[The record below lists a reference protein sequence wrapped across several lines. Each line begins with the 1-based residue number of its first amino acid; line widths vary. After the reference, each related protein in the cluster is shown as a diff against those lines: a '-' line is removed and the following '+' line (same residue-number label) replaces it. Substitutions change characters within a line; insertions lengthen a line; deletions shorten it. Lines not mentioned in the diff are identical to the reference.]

1 MRPIDKQGMQSYN
14 LVVVQELKSKRS
26 ELSLIL
32 EKEELPV
39 QFNEIYRLQRT

>member
-14 LVVVQELKSKRS
+14 LVVVQELKSKRY

-32 EKEELPV
+32 EKEELPI
-39 QFNEIYRLQRT
+39 QFNEIYILQRT

>member
-1 MRPIDKQGMQSYN
+1 LRA
-14 LVVVQELKSKRS
+14 KRY

-39 QFNEIYRLQRT
+39 QFNKIYRLQRT

>member
-1 MRPIDKQGMQSYN
+1 MRQINKLVMQSYN
-14 LVVVQELKSKRS
+14 LVGVQEVESKRS

-32 EKEELPV
+32 EKEELPE

>member
-1 MRPIDKQGMQSYN
+1 VSF
-14 LVVVQELKSKRS
+14 VQEFESKRS